1 MNRKEK
7 AMLQDLAEKLIDLSN
22 GKLDG
27 SAALKAVAKR
37 LAKEAG
43 VSVEVESLPDI
54 HPRSRRTLLNL
65 RPAPESSRPTELA
78 VAPRQT
84 NSASSTARTRRH
96 GTADL
101 PDGLQLYTV
110 VRMERKAAGQKRR
123 VQATVRGG
131 QVFVDG
137 RRNGFN
143 RLSKALES
151 ARGVAGKADR
161 KCAGSCGTRA
171 WRLSSTGETVEE
183 FRRSRAGKK
192 PRKVAQLSLPL

>member
-22 GKLDG
+22 GRLDG

-43 VSVEVESLPDI
+43 VTVEVEALPAI
-54 HPRSRRTLLNL
+54 SPRSRRTLLNL
-65 RPAPESSRPTELA
+65 RPAPESARTPELA
-78 VAPRQT
+78 ASRQPC
-84 NSASSTARTRRH
+84 STAGTTRRH
-96 GTADL
+96 KHGTSDL

-137 RRNGFN
+137 RRNGFSK
-143 RLSKALES
+143 LSKALES

-161 KCAGSCGTRA
+161 KGTGACSTRA

-183 FRRSRAGKK
+183 FRRSLTGRK
-192 PRKVAQLSLPL
+192 PRKTSQMSLVL